1 MFNKNARIDISYT
14 EFDGTHC
21 RLTNLELKY
30 FYTIADEIRA
40 SVGRW
45 IPIIPDNHENLEGK
59 SKEALGCF
67 FTSSK
72 EEPFTDD
79 CFITIDTWFIHECY
93 MFEMEGAPSIE
104 PETLVSVIAHELA
117 HSDKFR
123 HCKYHTRLT
132 YLIIAAYNNYTK
144 TGQIRPFDSLVEQLK
159 KEMR

>member
-1 MFNKNARIDISYT
+1 MFNRNDSVDLSYT
-14 EFDGTHC
+14 EFDGTLS
-21 RLTNLELKY
+21 RLTDSELNY
-30 FYTIADEIRA
+30 FYKIADEIREA
-40 SVGRW
+40 VDRW
-45 IPIIPDNHENLEGK
+45 TRIIPDNHEKLKGP

-67 FTSSK
+67 YTSSK

-93 MFEMEGAPSIE
+93 MFEMEGVPSIE

-132 YLIIAAYNNYTK
+132 YLIIDAYNNYTK